1 MTNTQTP
8 LWKQLNEQRTQGE
21 WEWEQCRGN
30 NRYEHAVFSRNGGK
44 YGSYVINQL
53 GMEDT
58 VEKEPEEIK
67 ANAAYTALA
76 VNNLH
81 HLAEV
86 LEMINKIEDAAFGLK
101 SFDVKRLKT
110 EIKEALNRIS

>member
-44 YGSYVINQL
+44 YGSYVITQL

-76 VNNLH
+76 VNNLAV
-81 HLAEV
+81 LAEA
-86 LEMINKIEDAAFGLK
+86 LERFVNFVDQQKLDYESAMVRAA
-101 SFDVKRLKT
+101 
-110 EIKEALNRIS
+110 KEALNRIS